1 MMIQILFIMIMV
13 ITIYIVMMN
22 SKRWAA
28 VCIVLTVMMAWA
40 TGVSLAQDGKVFEGT
55 LIGADANARVITLK
69 AGDNT
74 EKQFMYDEQTEIAG
88 AQKDGPPVAVKQGSR
103 LKITYKENEKTN
115 IATKI
120 EVLEL

>member
-1 MMIQILFIMIMV
+1 
-13 ITIYIVMMN
+13 MN
-22 SKRWAA
+22 LKKWAG
-28 VCIVLTVMMAWA
+28 VCVVLTVMTVLAS
-40 TGVSLAQDGKVFEGT
+40 GVSLAQDGKVFEGT
-55 LIGADANARVITLK
+55 LIGADANTRVLTLK

-88 AQKDGPPVAVKQGSR
+88 SQKDGQPVAVKQGSR
-103 LKITYKENEKTN
+103 LKITYKENDKSN